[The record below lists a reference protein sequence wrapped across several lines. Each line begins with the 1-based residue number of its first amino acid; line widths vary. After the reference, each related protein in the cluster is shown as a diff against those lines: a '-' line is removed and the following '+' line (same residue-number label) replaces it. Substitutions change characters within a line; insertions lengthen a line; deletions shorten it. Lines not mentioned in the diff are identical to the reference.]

1 MRRLFIALLICLLP
15 LQSFAGVGM
24 GVKMV
29 GMEMQMA
36 ASPQE
41 PCHEPSQPMQAA
53 SQDCCSSQA
62 MCQAAC
68 PVLMV
73 SPFATVISGL
83 ALPVSP
89 FVTFGA
95 LFQSADPRAGF
106 KPPIL

>member
-15 LQSFAGVGM
+15 LQSFAGASM

-29 GMEMQMA
+29 GMGVQMA
-36 ASPQE
+36 NASQAF
-41 PCHEPSQPMQAA
+41 CHEASQPMQAA
-53 SQDCCSSQA
+53 SEDCCSSQA

-83 ALPVSP
+83 ALPVSL

-106 KPPIL
+106 KPPFL